1 MRAANGATGG
11 YRAISFGACVW
22 QNPCYA
28 KPMRKWLIAL
38 VLLLGSGAAW
48 WGAGMPRPGFLE
60 PDSRAGAPRLRTA
73 TLDRGSI
80 TAVVAATGTVN
91 PVTLVQVGSQLS
103 GQIRE
108 LLADFN
114 SQVKADQPIA
124 QLDTATLE
132 ARRAA
137 AEADVH
143 AAAAQITVSRAQA
156 ERAVADHAQAR
167 AQIEAVRAAL
177 LGSEASLRDAEVEA
191 ARTAELRARGVGT
204 EREALR
210 AGFTADRLRAAVAQA
225 QADISRADAG
235 LLATGA
241 AARTAEAQVE
251 AAIAAREQ
259 KVAQLRQVEVDLR
272 NATIKSPIDGVVVS
286 RNIDVG
292 QTVAASFQS
301 PILFQIAAS
310 LDEMEVHATVDEAD
324 IGRVRAGQDVT
335 FTVAAYPNETLR
347 GRVKEIRLAATTVQN
362 VVTYTVVVNTPN
374 ASGRLLPGMTATLR
388 IITDI
393 RNDALRVPNAAL
405 RWRPAGS
412 TGTSSGGATQAQ
424 VGGQQM
430 DQALAQLTDLTD
442 AQRIEIE
449 AARSEMRARMAALPQ
464 DPDARRQQAQAGR
477 QRLIARL
484 NAVLTPDQRAR
495 LAALRGNAA
504 AGQAG
509 TVWVQEGDAPPRAV
523 QLRIGLSDGSVTE
536 IISGE
541 IAEGAAVIIGQER
554 AGTTAASGTRRL
566 F

>member
-1 MRAANGATGG
+1 MR
-11 YRAISFGACVW
+11 V
-22 QNPCYA
+22 A
-28 KPMRKWLIAL
+28 KSLLCWAMRKWIIAL
-38 VLLLGSGAAW
+38 ILMFGAGAAW

-60 PDSRAGAPRLRTA
+60 PDSRATTARVRTA

-114 SQVKADQPIA
+114 SKVKADQPIA

-132 ARRAA
+132 AHRAA

-177 LGSEASLRDAEVEA
+177 LGAEASLRDAEVEA

-235 LLATGA
+235 LLAAGA

-324 IGRVRAGQDVT
+324 IGRVRAGQEVT
-335 FTVAAYPNETLR
+335 FTVASYPSETLR

-412 TGTSSGGATQAQ
+412 TGTSGGATQAQ
-424 VGGQQM
+424 GGGQQM

-442 AQRIEIE
+442 AQRTEIE
-449 AARSEMRARMAALPQ
+449 AARAEMRTRMAALPQ
-464 DPDARRQQAQAGR
+464 DPDARRQQAQAAR

-504 AGQAG
+504 TGQAG

-536 IISGE
+536 IISGD
-541 IAEGAAVIIGQER
+541 ITEGAAVVIGQER
-554 AGTTAASGTRRL
+554 AGAAAASGARRL

>member
-1 MRAANGATGG
+1 
-11 YRAISFGACVW
+11 
-22 QNPCYA
+22 
-28 KPMRKWLIAL
+28 MRKWLIAL
-38 VLLLGSGAAW
+38 VLLLGAGATW

-60 PDSRAGAPRLRTA
+60 ADSQAGAPRLRTA

-103 GQIRE
+103 GQIRT

-114 SQVKADQPIA
+114 SKVKADQPIA

-177 LGSEASLRDAEVEA
+177 LGAEASLRDAEVEA

-235 LLATGA
+235 LLAAGA
-241 AARTAEAQVE
+241 AARTADAQVE

-335 FTVAAYPNETLR
+335 FTVASYPNETLR

-412 TGTSSGGATQAQ
+412 AAASGGVTQAQ
-424 VGGQQM
+424 AGGQQM
-430 DQALAQLTDLTD
+430 DQALAQLTDLTE
-442 AQRIEIE
+442 AQRAEIE
-449 AARSEMRARMAALPQ
+449 AARTEMRTRMAALPQ

-504 AGQAG
+504 TGQAG

-536 IISGE
+536 IISGD
-541 IAEGAAVIIGQER
+541 IAEAAAVIIGQER
-554 AGTTAASGTRRL
+554 AGTAAASGARRL

>member
-1 MRAANGATGG
+1 
-11 YRAISFGACVW
+11 
-22 QNPCYA
+22 
-28 KPMRKWLIAL
+28 MRKWLIAL
-38 VLLLGSGAAW
+38 VLLLGAGAAW

-60 PDSRAGAPRLRTA
+60 PDGQAGAPRLRTA

-103 GQIRE
+103 GQIRT

-114 SQVKADQPIA
+114 SKVKADQPIA

-132 ARRAA
+132 ARRAAAEAARRAA

-177 LGSEASLRDAEVEA
+177 LGAEASLRDAEVEA

-235 LLATGA
+235 LLAAGA
-241 AARTAEAQVE
+241 AARTADAQVE

-335 FTVAAYPNETLR
+335 FTVASYPNETLR

-412 TGTSSGGATQAQ
+412 TSTSGGATQAQ
-424 VGGQQM
+424 GGGQQM
-430 DQALAQLTDLTD
+430 DQALAQLTDLTE
-442 AQRIEIE
+442 AQRNEIE
-449 AARSEMRARMAALPQ
+449 AARAEMRSRMAALPQ
-464 DPDARRQQAQAGR
+464 DPDARRQQAQAAR

-504 AGQAG
+504 TGQAG

-536 IISGE
+536 IISGD

-554 AGTTAASGTRRL
+554 AGAAAASGARRL

>member
-1 MRAANGATGG
+1 LRK
-11 YRAISFGACVW
+11 
-22 QNPCYA
+22 PCYGA
-28 KPMRKWLIAL
+28 PMRKWSLAL
-38 VLLLGSGAAW
+38 LMLLGAGAAW
-48 WGAGMPRPGFLE
+48 WAAGLPRPGFLE
-60 PDSRAGAPRLRTA
+60 AESRVGTPRLRTA

-114 SQVKADQPIA
+114 SKVRADQPIA

-137 AEADVH
+137 ADADVH

-156 ERAVADHAQAR
+156 ERAAADHAQAK
-167 AQIEAVRAAL
+167 AQIEGVRAAL
-177 LGSEASLRDAEVEA
+177 LGAEASLRDADVEA
-191 ARTAELRARGVGT
+191 TRTAELRARGVGT

-225 QADISRADAG
+225 QADVSRADAA
-235 LLATGA
+235 LLAAGA
-241 AARTAEAQVE
+241 TARTAEAQVE

-310 LDEMEVHATVDEAD
+310 LDEMEVHVTVDEAD
-324 IGRVRAGQDVT
+324 IGRVRAGQEVT
-335 FTVAAYPNETLR
+335 FTIAAYPNETLR

-362 VVTYTVVVNTPN
+362 VVTYTVVVNTLN

-405 RWRPAGS
+405 RWRPVGS
-412 TGTSSGGATQAQ
+412 TGTSGGAMQAQ
-424 VGGQQM
+424 AGGQQM
-430 DQALAQLTDLTD
+430 DQALAQLTDLTE
-442 AQRIEIE
+442 AQRNEIE
-449 AARSEMRARMAALPQ
+449 AARGEMRARMAALTQ
-464 DPDARRQQAQAGR
+464 EPDARRQQAQAAR

-509 TVWVQEGDAPPRAV
+509 TIWVQEGGEPPRAV
-523 QLRIGLSDGSVTE
+523 QLRIGMTDGSVTE
-536 IISGE
+536 ILSGD
-541 IAEGAAVIIGQER
+541 ITEGTVVIIGQDR
-554 AGTTAASGTRRL
+554 AGAVPASATRRL

>member
-1 MRAANGATGG
+1 MRAANGRPEG
-11 YRAISFGACVW
+11 YRAISFRACAL
-22 QNPCYA
+22 QIPCYA
-28 KPMRKWLIAL
+28 APMRKWLIAL
-38 VLLLGSGAAW
+38 VLLLGAGAAW

-60 PDSRAGAPRLRTA
+60 PDGQAGAPRLRTA

-103 GQIRE
+103 GQIRT

-156 ERAVADHAQAR
+156 ERAVADHAQAK
-167 AQIEAVRAAL
+167 AQIEATRAAL
-177 LGSEASLRDAEVEA
+177 LGAEASLRDAEVEA

-225 QADISRADAG
+225 QADIARADAG
-235 LLATGA
+235 LLAAGA
-241 AARTAEAQVE
+241 AARTADAQVE

-324 IGRVRAGQDVT
+324 IGRVRAGQEVT
-335 FTVAAYPNETLR
+335 FTVASYPNETLR

-412 TGTSSGGATQAQ
+412 TGTSGGATQAQ
-424 VGGQQM
+424 AGGQQM
-430 DQALAQLTDLTD
+430 DQALAQLTDLTE
-442 AQRIEIE
+442 AQRAEIE
-449 AARSEMRARMAALPQ
+449 AARAEMRARMAALPQ

-495 LAALRGNAA
+495 LASLRGNAA

-536 IISGE
+536 IISGD

-554 AGTTAASGTRRL
+554 AGTAAASGTRRL

>member
-1 MRAANGATGG
+1 
-11 YRAISFGACVW
+11 
-22 QNPCYA
+22 
-28 KPMRKWLIAL
+28 MRKWLIAL
-38 VLLLGSGAAW
+38 IVFLGAGAAW
-48 WGAGMPRPGFLE
+48 WAAGLPRPGFLE
-60 PDSRAGAPRLRTA
+60 ADGRAGLPKLRTA

-103 GQIRE
+103 GQIRT

-114 SQVKADQPIA
+114 SKVTADQPIA

-156 ERAVADHAQAR
+156 ERAVADHAQAK

-177 LGSEASLRDAEVEA
+177 LGAEASLRDAEVEA
-191 ARTAELRARGVGT
+191 ARTTELRARGVGT

-225 QADISRADAG
+225 QADISRADAA
-235 LLATGA
+235 LLAAAA
-241 AARTAEAQVE
+241 AARTADAQVE

-259 KVAQLRQVEVDLR
+259 RVAQLRQVEVDLR

-324 IGRVRAGQDVT
+324 IGRVRAGQEVT
-335 FTVAAYPNETLR
+335 FTVASYPNETLR

-362 VVTYTVVVNTPN
+362 VVTYTVVVNTSN

-393 RNDALRVPNAAL
+393 RNDVLRVPNAAL

-412 TGTSSGGATQAQ
+412 AATPGGAAQTQG
-424 VGGQQM
+424 GGQQM
-430 DQALAQLTDLTD
+430 DQALAQLSDLTE
-442 AQRIEIE
+442 AQRTEIE
-449 AARSEMRARMAALPQ
+449 AARAEMRSRMAALPQ
-464 DPDARRQQAQAGR
+464 DPDARRQQAQAAR

-509 TVWVQEGDAPPRAV
+509 TIWVQEGEASLRAI
-523 QLRIGLSDGSVTE
+523 QLRIGLTDGSVTE
-536 IISGE
+536 IISGD
-541 IAEGAAVIIGQER
+541 ITEGVAVIIGQER
-554 AGTTAASGTRRL
+554 AGAAPAPTARRL

>member
-1 MRAANGATGG
+1 MR
-11 YRAISFGACVW
+11 R
-22 QNPCYA
+22 
-28 KPMRKWLIAL
+28 WLIAL
-38 VLLLGSGAAW
+38 VLLVGAGIAW

-60 PDSRAGAPRLRTA
+60 ADSGAGAPRLRTA

-114 SQVKADQPIA
+114 SKVTADQPIA

-143 AAAAQITVSRAQA
+143 AAAAQIAVTRAQA
-156 ERAVADHAQAR
+156 ERAVADNAQAR

-177 LGSEASLRDAEVEA
+177 LGAEASLRDAEVEA

-210 AGFTADRLRAAVAQA
+210 AGFTADRLRAGVAQA

-235 LLATGA
+235 LLAAAA

-324 IGRVRAGQDVT
+324 IGRVRAGQEVT
-335 FTVAAYPNETLR
+335 FTVASYPNETLR

-412 TGTSSGGATQAQ
+412 TGTASGATQAQ
-424 VGGQQM
+424 AGGQQM

-442 AQRIEIE
+442 AQRNEIE
-449 AARSEMRARMAALPQ
+449 AARAEMRARMAALPQ

-504 AGQAG
+504 AGQAA

-536 IISGE
+536 IISGD

-554 AGTTAASGTRRL
+554 TGTAAASGARRL

>member
-1 MRAANGATGG
+1 MR
-11 YRAISFGACVW
+11 S
-22 QNPCYA
+22 
-28 KPMRKWLIAL
+28 WLIAL
-38 VLLLGSGAAW
+38 VLLVGAGIAW

-60 PDSRAGAPRLRTA
+60 ADSHAGAPRLRTA
-73 TLDRGSI
+73 TLDRGPI

-103 GQIRE
+103 GQIRA

-114 SQVKADQPIA
+114 SKVKAEQPIA

-177 LGSEASLRDAEVEA
+177 LGAEASLRDAEVEA

-210 AGFTADRLRAAVAQA
+210 AGFTADRLRAGVAQA

-235 LLATGA
+235 LLAAAA

-335 FTVAAYPNETLR
+335 FTVASYPNETLR

-412 TGTSSGGATQAQ
+412 TSTSGGATQAQ
-424 VGGQQM
+424 GGGQQM
-430 DQALAQLTDLTD
+430 DQALAQLTDLTE
-442 AQRIEIE
+442 AQRNEIE
-449 AARSEMRARMAALPQ
+449 AARTEMRTRMAARPQ
-464 DPDARRQQAQAGR
+464 DPDARRQQAQAAR
-477 QRLIARL
+477 QRLVARL

-536 IISGE
+536 IISGD

-554 AGTTAASGTRRL
+554 AGTTAAAGARRL